1 MPIITEESARI
12 KISGEKKISKKL
24 PVFYNPVMKLNR
36 DVSIL
41 VLNSISNKNMQL
53 ALPLAGSG
61 IRGVRFFQELKK
73 SKIKNISINDYKSI
87 KDIKSNLKLNKISGE
102 NIFLSNKDA
111 NFFLLESK
119 GFDYIDIDPF
129 GTPNPFL
136 ESAIV
141 RLARNG
147 ILAVTATDTSALAGS
162 SPTACLRKY
171 WATPLKNEFMH
182 ETGIRILIR
191 KVQLIGA
198 QFEKALTPIF
208 SFYADH
214 YYRVFFRCDKGKKKA
229 DQILNFHKT
238 MKYEKKEY
246 GPIWTCRLWDDKL
259 VEKMYETHDE
269 SNKKL
274 HALISIIKDE
284 SKIHTVG
291 FYDLHKLAKQKKIS
305 IPKIDTLLKKG
316 VSRTHFLGWGIR
328 SKKVP
333 I

>member
-1 MPIITEESARI
+1 MIVTEESAKI
-12 KISGEKKISKKL
+12 KISKEKKISKKL

-41 VLNSISNKNMQL
+41 LLNSVSNKDMQI

-61 IRGVRFFQELKK
+61 IRGIRFLQELKK
-73 SKIKNISINDYKSI
+73 GKIKSVSMNDYKTSKNI
-87 KDIKSNLKLNKISGE
+87 KENLKLNKLTLK
-102 NIFLSNKDA
+102 NIFVYSKDA
-111 NFFLLESK
+111 NLFLLESK

-162 SPTACLRKY
+162 SPTACQRKY
-171 WATPLKNEFMH
+171 WSKPLKNHFMH

-214 YYRVFFRCDKGKKKA
+214 YYKVFFRCDKGRKKA
-229 DQILNFHKT
+229 DEIIKQHSV
-238 MKYEKKEY
+238 MKYENKEY
-246 GPIWTCRLWDDKL
+246 GPIWIGKLWDEKL
-259 VEKMYETHDE
+259 VEKMYKNHNKN
-269 SNKKL
+269 NKKL
-274 HALISIIKDE
+274 SDLISIIKDE
-284 SKIHTVG
+284 CKINTVG
-291 FYDLHKLAKQKKIS
+291 FYDLHKLSKQKKIA
-305 IPKIDTLLKKG
+305 IPKIELILKKDM
-316 VSRTHFLGWGIR
+316 SRTHFLGWGIR
-328 SKKVP
+328 SKKAP

>member
-1 MPIITEESARI
+1 MPIITEESAKI
-12 KISGEKKISKKL
+12 KISNEKKISKKL

-41 VLNSISNKNMQL
+41 VLNSISNKDMQL

-61 IRGVRFFQELKK
+61 IRGIRFLQELNKG
-73 SKIKNISINDYKSI
+73 KIKNISMNDYKT
-87 KDIKSNLKLNKISGE
+87 DIKNNLKLNKISSK

-111 NFFLLESK
+111 NLFLLESK

-171 WATPLKNEFMH
+171 WAEPLKNEFMH

-191 KVQLIGA
+191 KLQLIGA

-246 GPIWTCRLWDDKL
+246 GPIWTGRLWDEKL
-259 VEKMYETHDE
+259 VDKMYKNHDKN
-269 SNKKL
+269 NKKL
-274 HALISIIKDE
+274 HDLISIIKDE
-284 SKIHTVG
+284 SKIDTIG
-291 FYDLHKLAKQKKIS
+291 FYDLHKIAKQKKKA
-305 IPKIDTLLKKG
+305 IPKIESLLKKN

-328 SKKVP
+328 SKKSP